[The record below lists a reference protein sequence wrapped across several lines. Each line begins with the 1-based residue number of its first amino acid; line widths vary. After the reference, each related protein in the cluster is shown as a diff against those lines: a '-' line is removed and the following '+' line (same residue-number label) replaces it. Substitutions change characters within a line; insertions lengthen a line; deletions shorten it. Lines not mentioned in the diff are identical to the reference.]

1 MTCPIGVLLAAG
13 SGERFG
19 SHKLLHPLPDGRLL
33 GIAAAENL
41 IAVIPDSIAV
51 VRPGDS
57 GLKNALLGLGYQLIV
72 NAEAESGMGGSLAL
86 GIRATLYRERGWVVA
101 LADMPWIDRVSIR
114 KVADRVGQGASLAAP
129 EYRGQR
135 GHPVGF
141 SADWG
146 EQLSALSG
154 DAGARCVLDSNQHEL
169 ELLTVADPGVL
180 QDVDRPEQLLPST
193 SGSRIRN

>member
-51 VRPGDS
+51 VRPGDES
-57 GLKNALLGLGYQLIV
+57 VLKNALLELGYQLIV
-72 NAEAESGMGGSLAL
+72 NADAESGMGGSLAL
-86 GIRATLYRERGWVVA
+86 GIRATRYRERGWVVA
-101 LADMPWIDRVSIR
+101 LADMPWIDHASIR
-114 KVADRVGQGASLAAP
+114 KVANRVEQGASLAAP

-141 SADWG
+141 SAIWG
-146 EQLSALSG
+146 EQLAALSG
-154 DAGARCVLDSNQHEL
+154 DAGARCVLDSNRREL

-180 QDVDRPEQLLPST
+180 QDVDRPEQLLRST
-193 SGSRIRN
+193 RWRTS

>member
-57 GLKNALLGLGYQLIV
+57 GLQNALLELGYQLIV

-86 GIRATLYRERGWVVA
+86 GIRATRYRERGRVVA
-101 LADMPWIDRVSIR
+101 LADMPWIDHASIR
-114 KVADRVGQGASLAAP
+114 KVANRVEQGASLAAP

-141 SADWG
+141 SAIWG
-146 EQLSALSG
+146 EQLAALSG
-154 DAGARCVLDSNQHEL
+154 DAGARCVLDSNRREL

-180 QDVDRPEQLLPST
+180 QDVDRPEQLLRST
-193 SGSRIRN
+193 RWRTS

>member
-1 MTCPIGVLLAAG
+1 MTSPIGVLLAAG

-51 VRPGDS
+51 VRPGDES
-57 GLKNALLGLGYQLIV
+57 VLKNALLELGYQLIV
-72 NAEAESGMGGSLAL
+72 NADAESGMGGSLAL
-86 GIRATLYRERGWVVA
+86 GIRATRYRERGWVVA
-101 LADMPWIDRVSIR
+101 LADMPWIDHASIR
-114 KVADRVGQGASLAAP
+114 KVANRVEQGASLAAP

-141 SADWG
+141 SAIWG
-146 EQLSALSG
+146 EQLAALSG
-154 DAGARCVLDSNQHEL
+154 DAGARCVLDSNRREL

-180 QDVDRPEQLLPST
+180 QDVDRPEQLLRST
-193 SGSRIRN
+193 RWRTS

>member
-1 MTCPIGVLLAAG
+1 MTSPIGVLLAAG

-51 VRPGDS
+51 VRPGDES
-57 GLKNALLGLGYQLIV
+57 VLKNALLELGYQLIV
-72 NAEAESGMGGSLAL
+72 NADAESGMGGSLAL
-86 GIRATLYRERGWVVA
+86 GIRATRYRERGWVVA
-101 LADMPWIDRVSIR
+101 LADMPWIDHASIR
-114 KVADRVGQGASLAAP
+114 KVANRVEQGASLAAP

-141 SADWG
+141 SAIWG
-146 EQLSALSG
+146 EQLAALSG
-154 DAGARCVLDSNQHEL
+154 DAGARCVLDSNRREL

-180 QDVDRPEQLLPST
+180 QDVDRPA
-193 SGSRIRN
+193 

>member
-57 GLKNALLGLGYQLIV
+57 GLQNALLELGYQLIV

-86 GIRATLYRERGWVVA
+86 GIRATRYRERGWVVA
-101 LADMPWIDRVSIR
+101 LADMPWIDHASIR
-114 KVADRVGQGASLAAP
+114 KVANRVEQGASLAAP

-141 SADWG
+141 SAIWG
-146 EQLSALSG
+146 EQLAALSG
-154 DAGARCVLDSNQHEL
+154 DAGARCVLDSNRREL

-180 QDVDRPEQLLPST
+180 QDVDRPEQLLRST
-193 SGSRIRN
+193 RWRTS